1 MRHSSGDASSSFG
14 EVMLYRFVVAALAV
28 LLTTTPVWAFDAP
41 KSVEV
46 SRTDLGRVLTD
57 RGGMTLYTFDRDE
70 AFESRCK
77 ATCAKN
83 WPPLKARKKD
93 ERIGRF
99 LAIERPDGSFQWTY
113 GGMPL
118 YRWIKDKEKG
128 DTTGHGLAGVWRV
141 ATP

>member
-1 MRHSSGDASSSFG
+1 VPFCYCGFCDF
-14 EVMLYRFVVAALAV
+14 F
-28 LLTTTPVWAFDAP
+28 TTRPVRAFDAP
-41 KSVEV
+41 KGVKV
-46 SRTDLGRVLTD
+46 SRTDIGQVLTD
-57 RGGMTLYTFDRDE
+57 RSGMTLYTFDRDE
-70 AFESRCK
+70 AFESSCK

-99 LAIERPDGSFQWTY
+99 LAIERPDDGFQWTY

-118 YRWIKDKEKG
+118 YRWTKDKEKG
-128 DTTGHGLAGVWRV
+128 DATGHGLAGVWHV